1 MTVTTDDLEPTE
13 DEAVDAEWEAP
24 PSELAPDVDHELAD
38 LDDREVVVSAFA
50 GIGGIDLGLERAGYQ
65 TGVQIE
71 WDAAASRVLAARF
84 PRAARYGDVRKVD
97 GESVR
102 RSIGGRPVKILGGGF
117 PCQDLSVAGRRAGMA
132 GERSGLYGELLRL
145 ATQLDPD
152 WLVVENV
159 PGLLSADADPE
170 ANDGAGYG
178 PGSGFALFL
187 GDLTGYRP
195 PVPDPGWRNS
205 GVCHGP
211 LGTAAW
217 RMLDARHFGVAQR
230 RRRVFV
236 VFHPRDRRAPA
247 AVLLEPEG
255 VRWDPAARRPS
266 WAGAADAAVGAPVR
280 GGPGGPVGAGEGDVG
295 TPVVANALTRNGLGG
310 GGPDDNLAQGNHL
323 VPLAADVRNGLLD
336 GEVTGTLQSHGES
349 YSLNAQPMIVDG
361 REEAQGFQYPD
372 GKFGLED
379 YAPGRDVPSGQSFGN
394 AVGVGDGQVTPP
406 LKSSSGGG
414 SSSHTFVADEPRPV
428 GHVEASGGKPGQ
440 GYQAI
445 VDGREQG
452 GDTYNGDVTG
462 DVTHTVR
469 ANAGPEG
476 IPVVVPGRPGGPLE
490 ASGGEDLA
498 PTVTSKWAKGR
509 GGPAGS
515 ETGNLVTQPAAMRET
530 GQGFWTEDDV
540 AGSLRAQPTHH
551 GDTVVTV
558 VGDGGSD
565 VSHPVTASGTD
576 GMGRGVPA
584 VAFRTDQSF
593 AAAESVTGQITHALT
608 AEGAD
613 ASEDGTG
620 RGTPIVAVPEVAAP
634 LTAGSHSPGVSAPGR
649 RQEDDHNVVGYYRK
663 AQKAHHPDDHER
675 WEADDVTDTLDASG
689 HAART
694 ASAVV
699 EPVSTWAI
707 EPETGQG
714 ADLRARATD
723 VSPALT
729 ATDLARSTDRGVR
742 AATHAAVRRL
752 TPRECERLQGFPDDW
767 TLVPDGKGKPAT
779 DSPRYKQLGNA
790 VCVNVPEWLGCRIHA
805 YDHGQLG

>member
-1 MTVTTDDLEPTE
+1 
-13 DEAVDAEWEAP
+13 
-24 PSELAPDVDHELAD
+24 
-38 LDDREVVVSAFA
+38 
-50 GIGGIDLGLERAGYQ
+50 
-65 TGVQIE
+65 
-71 WDAAASRVLAARF
+71 
-84 PRAARYGDVRKVD
+84 
-97 GESVR
+97 
-102 RSIGGRPVKILGGGF
+102 
-117 PCQDLSVAGRRAGMA
+117 
-132 GERSGLYGELLRL
+132 
-145 ATQLDPD
+145 
-152 WLVVENV
+152 
-159 PGLLSADADPE
+159 
-170 ANDGAGYG
+170 
-178 PGSGFALFL
+178 
-187 GDLTGYRP
+187 
-195 PVPDPGWRNS
+195 
-205 GVCHGP
+205 
-211 LGTAAW
+211 
-217 RMLDARHFGVAQR
+217 
-230 RRRVFV
+230 
-236 VFHPRDRRAPA
+236 
-247 AVLLEPEG
+247 
-255 VRWDPAARRPS
+255 
-266 WAGAADAAVGAPVR
+266 
-280 GGPGGPVGAGEGDVG
+280 
-295 TPVVANALTRNGLGG
+295 
-310 GGPDDNLAQGNHL
+310 
-323 VPLAADVRNGLLD
+323 
-336 GEVTGTLQSHGES
+336 
-349 YSLNAQPMIVDG
+349 
-361 REEAQGFQYPD
+361 
-372 GKFGLED
+372 
-379 YAPGRDVPSGQSFGN
+379 
-394 AVGVGDGQVTPP
+394 
-406 LKSSSGGG
+406 
-414 SSSHTFVADEPRPV
+414 
-428 GHVEASGGKPGQ
+428 
-440 GYQAI
+440 
-445 VDGREQG
+445 
-452 GDTYNGDVTG
+452 
-462 DVTHTVR
+462 
-469 ANAGPEG
+469 
-476 IPVVVPGRPGGPLE
+476 
-490 ASGGEDLA
+490 
-498 PTVTSKWAKGR
+498 
-509 GGPAGS
+509 
-515 ETGNLVTQPAAMRET
+515 MRET